1 MTNLLQTLRNGITSK
16 KKKHITSRRLNESNT
31 TNDDDLMTYQERN
44 TKQRND
50 ITKHAIISKNTNKNL
65 DNTNDNSDTMTLDD
79 DLIRLLNPE
88 GEVIVDNIKTY
99 QQNDIPKHKTVNTN
113 TNENVEE
120 TDDIMKLD
128 DDLIKSVNPEGQ
140 VVVDDLTKDA
150 KTDQNTKETTQNTNG
165 YPQNTNDNSQ
175 NTNVYEQNTNENP
188 QNTNDNQQNTNV
200 IRQHDN
206 SDKTKL
212 DQDLIKSINPQ
223 GEVVVDVS
231 RQPPTF
237 NEQPTKD
244 SSGVGRDDTQ
254 NDLMTISQTNV
265 TEVGDS
271 ILGDDA
277 FIKSINPA
285 GGVIVNS
292 DSQGRTKQ
300 QKLFYTRQFSWHFQR
315 NFG

>member
-1 MTNLLQTLRNGITSK
+1 
-16 KKKHITSRRLNESNT
+16 
-31 TNDDDLMTYQERN
+31 
-44 TKQRND
+44 
-50 ITKHAIISKNTNKNL
+50 
-65 DNTNDNSDTMTLDD
+65 
-79 DLIRLLNPE
+79 
-88 GEVIVDNIKTY
+88 
-99 QQNDIPKHKTVNTN
+99 
-113 TNENVEE
+113 
-120 TDDIMKLD
+120 MKLD

-140 VVVDDLTKDA
+140 VVVDDLTKNA
-150 KTDQNTKETTQNTNG
+150 KTDQNTKEIPQNMNVIPQKTNG

-188 QNTNDNQQNTNV
+188 QNANDNQQNTNV

-265 TEVGDS
+265 TGVGDS
-271 ILGDDA
+271 ILDDDA

-292 DSQGRTKQ
+292 DSQGRTNSKSY
-300 QKLFYTRQFSWHFQR
+300 FIPG
-315 NFG
+315 NF